1 MPFPHPQ
8 SHSIVLVMH
17 CLYHY
22 SPLFAPFLA
31 CVVPPFGALA
41 VRVRAVRSR
50 AGRVVYLCSARLHRV
65 ALEDVTDP
73 TSIVDPG
80 DLTHSQSHTITLACL
95 YAYAYNAVLRAPSMH
110 PNVHV
115 CACALPWIWKCLSIK
130 NGWPKPLLG

>member
-8 SHSIVLVMH
+8 SHSLALVMH
-17 CLYHY
+17 CLHHY

-50 AGRVVYLCSARLHRV
+50 AGRVVYLCSARLPRA
-65 ALEDVTDP
+65 ALVDVTDP
-73 TSIVDPG
+73 TSIADPG

-95 YAYAYNAVLRAPSMH
+95 YVYAYNAGPPPCTPMFMHAPAHCHGSGS
-110 PNVHV
+110 
-115 CACALPWIWKCLSIK
+115 AFQ
-130 NGWPKPLLG
+130 

>member
-1 MPFPHPQ
+1 M
-8 SHSIVLVMH
+8 
-17 CLYHY
+17 
-22 SPLFAPFLA
+22 
-31 CVVPPFGALA
+31 
-41 VRVRAVRSR
+41 RVRAVRSR
-50 AGRVVYLCSARLHRV
+50 AGRVVYLCSARLHRE

-130 NGWPKPLLG
+130 NGWPTPLLGSKVLGRFDLRRKYFLTPGFPSGIPYMSDITTT